1 MSAQTLA
8 VPQSQWAG
16 TVLRRVPGT
25 RLLGRYEGGGY
36 VDDRYLVMRP
46 DGQPVLLTRLPYLVV
61 RHADGGNDARRV
73 ADKVSQDYGRRLSLE
88 LLARLIEDR
97 LVPAGL
103 MPALAVR
110 PSTAAT
116 RRITPLPVAGSEV
129 GQDGAP
135 ASAAAVPDAPSAPA
149 RAEPFL
155 SVTLSQAFLPAR
167 AVRRLAGWASPA
179 FNPLAIT
186 AVLLAFV
193 AGDLWLFLGRPA
205 GGSTALTAPGD
216 LLAVLALL
224 GLATLVHEVG
234 HAAGCRYGG
243 GRPGAIGAGL
253 YLWFPVFWT
262 DVTDAYRLDRVGRLR
277 TDLGGVYF
285 NALFVALATAGYAV
299 TGWTPL
305 VVVVILTNIV
315 ALQQLLPVIRMDGYY
330 ILGDLTGVPNL
341 FGLLMPSLRSML
353 PGREIDPRVRA
364 LRPGVRR
371 VVAVWAVV
379 STAVLGGS
387 LVALVVGAP
396 ALAGSTWSQMRA
408 FWAVAS
414 RPDDLATT
422 VYAWICLVLLV
433 LPFVGFAAL
442 LARSVRMASRPAR
455 GRGRRGSVMTANP
468 ELDLNP
474 EAEVQQ
480 RLDREVTLVPPLP
493 RLTAADF
500 TEDVMLRARRR
511 PPRSGWR
518 RHVFL
523 ATGGVVHPGPSAAE
537 RRESELIER
546 VRTRLTSTRRIVVL
560 SRKGGAG
567 KTTTTLMLG
576 HTLAMHRGDRVVAL
590 DANPDAGSLPY
601 RVERE
606 SSATVTS
613 LLADVD
619 RLTSYAQ
626 VRAHTSQAPSRLEIV
641 ASDDDPRITHALGQA
656 DYSRAIGLLDQ
667 HYMLLLMDTGTGILD
682 EATQGLLREAD
693 QVLVVMPPAL
703 DGARVAAS
711 TLDWL
716 DEHGYTSLVRGAVAV
731 INGVRGEGGLVQ
743 LEAIEAHFRARC
755 AGVVQIPWD
764 RALEAGA
771 RTAPEDL
778 RPATRT
784 AYLELAAT
792 VADGF
797 TAGQGRS
804 R

>member
-1 MSAQTLA
+1 MSGQVMTVSP
-8 VPQSQWAG
+8 VPWAG

-46 DGQPVLLTRLPYLVV
+46 DGQPVLLTHLPYLVV
-61 RHADGGNDARRV
+61 RHADGGNDALRV
-73 ADKVSQDYGRRLSLE
+73 AEMVSQDYGRRLSLE
-88 LLARLIEDR
+88 LLARLIEER

-103 MPALAVR
+103 MPALRAR
-110 PSTAAT
+110 PGAAAT
-116 RRITPLPVAGSEV
+116 RPAAGQSTTS
-129 GQDGAP
+129 G
-135 ASAAAVPDAPSAPA
+135 AAANGSDQAVEATSERAAAPA
-149 RAEPFL
+149 RSEPLL

-167 AVRRLAGWASPA
+167 VVRRLAGWACPA
-179 FNPLAIT
+179 FHPLAIT
-186 AVLLAFV
+186 LVLMAFT
-193 AGDLWLFLGRPA
+193 AGNLWLFLGLGGG
-205 GGSTALTAPGD
+205 GGSATLTDPGD

-224 GLATLVHEVG
+224 GLSTLLHEVG

-285 NALFVALATAGYAV
+285 NALFVALASAGYAL
-299 TGWTPL
+299 TGWSPL
-305 VVVVILTNIV
+305 AVAVVLTNIV
-315 ALQQLLPVIRMDGYY
+315 ALQQLLPVVRMDGYY

-341 FGLLMPSLRSML
+341 FGLLGPTLRSMI
-353 PGREIDPRVRA
+353 PGREPDPRVRA

-371 VVAVWAVV
+371 VVVAWAVV
-379 STAVLGGS
+379 STLVLGGS

-414 RPDDLATT
+414 RPEDLATT

-433 LPFVGFAAL
+433 VPFVGFAAL
-442 LARSVRMASRPAR
+442 LARSARLSARRAR
-455 GRGRRGSVMTANP
+455 GRPKGEGAMTTSLELDHDRDQEPDPRRGPVNA
-468 ELDLNP
+468 
-474 EAEVQQ
+474 
-480 RLDREVTLVPPLP
+480 VPPLP

-500 TEDVMLRARRR
+500 TEEFMLRARRR
-511 PPRSGWR
+511 PPSGGWR
-518 RHVFL
+518 RQVFL
-523 ATGGVVHPGPSAAE
+523 ATGGLVHPGPSAAE
-537 RRESELIER
+537 RRESELVER
-546 VRTRLTSTRRIVVL
+546 VRTRLTSARRIVVL

-576 HTLAMHRGDRVVAL
+576 HTLAIHRGDRVVAL

-613 LLADVD
+613 LLADAD

-656 DYSRAIGLLDQ
+656 DYSRAIDLLDQ

-693 QVLVVMPPAL
+693 QVVVVMPPAL

-731 INGVRGEGGLVQ
+731 INGVRGESGLVH
-743 LEAIEAHFRARC
+743 LDAIEAHFRARC

-778 RPATRT
+778 RSATRT
-784 AYLELAAT
+784 AYLELAAL
-792 VADGF
+792 VAEGF
-797 TAGQGRS
+797 GADPGRV